1 MVTPHIAAQPDDFAA
16 TVLMPGD
23 PLRARYVAE
32 NHLEDARLV
41 TEVRGILGY
50 TGTYRGQRVSVMASG
65 MGIPSI
71 SIYATELYREYGV
84 ENIIRIGTCGGL
96 APDLSLRDV
105 VVGVGASTDSNT
117 NRMRLMGFDLAA
129 TASYEILRA
138 IDDAARESDTS
149 MVMGAIFSSDLFYL
163 PDESMMDRL
172 AAAGILAVEM
182 EAAGLYGVAFAEKR
196 RAAAM
201 MTVTDNLSTG
211 ERMSSEDR
219 QTSLDS
225 MIDLALRTSLKL
237 GG

>member
-32 NHLEDARLV
+32 HHLEDARLV

-50 TGTYRGQRVSVMASG
+50 TGTFSGQRVSVMASG

-84 ENIIRIGTCGGL
+84 QNIIRIGTCGGL

-129 TASYEILRA
+129 TASYEIVRA
-138 IDDAARESDTS
+138 IDDSARESGTS
-149 MVMGAIFSSDLFYL
+149 VVMGGIFSSDLFYL
-163 PDESMMDRL
+163 PDETIMDRL

-182 EAAGLYGVAFAEKR
+182 EAAGLYGIALTEKR

-201 MTVTDNLSTG
+201 MTVTDNLATG

-225 MIDLALRTSLKL
+225 MIDLALRTAVKL
-237 GG
+237 GD

>member
-1 MVTPHIAAQPDDFAA
+1 MVTPHIAAQPDDFAP

-32 NHLEDARLV
+32 NHLDDARLV

-50 TGTYRGQRVSVMASG
+50 TGTYSGQRVSVMASG

-84 ENIIRIGTCGGL
+84 QNIIRIGTCGGL
-96 APDLSLRDV
+96 APELSLRDV

-138 IDDAARESDTS
+138 IDDSARESGTS
-149 MVMGAIFSSDLFYL
+149 LVMGGIFSSDLFYL
-163 PDESMMDRL
+163 PDESMMSRL
-172 AAAGILAVEM
+172 ADAGILAVEM
-182 EAAGLYGVAFAEKR
+182 EAAGLYGIALTERR

-201 MTVTDNLSTG
+201 MTVTDNLATG
-211 ERMSSEDR
+211 EQMSSEDR
-219 QTSLDS
+219 QNSLDT
-225 MIDLALRTSLKL
+225 MIDLALRTALKL